1 MRLATL
7 RTNTGTTAARRE
19 GDQYIPIAGAA
30 DVGALLQDPA
40 WRERAAAATAEEAGA
55 IAVEAAELDPVI
67 PHPGKILCAGL
78 NYASHIREM
87 GRELPEHPTLFAKFA
102 QTLTGPFD
110 DVAIPPEDDAIDWEA
125 ELAIVIGIGGRRIP
139 ESEAAAHIAGFTVA
153 NDVSMRTWQFRTVEW
168 LQGKIWDRSTPLGPE
183 LVTTD
188 EVAPDARI
196 RTVLDGEVMQD
207 GQIGDLVHGPEFLVS
222 YVSTILELHPGD
234 VLLTGTTGGVGR
246 ARTPEVYL
254 RQGQLL
260 ETEIDGIGVLRN
272 RIVAESAAV
281 GAGTATVSAPEAG

>member
-7 RTNTGTTAARRE
+7 RTATGTTAARRE
-19 GDQYIPIAGAA
+19 GDRFIPIEGAA
-30 DVGALLQDPA
+30 DVGELLRDPD
-40 WRERAAAATAEEAGA
+40 WRDRAAAASAANGEV
-55 IAVEAAELDPVI
+55 IAAADADLAAVI

-110 DVAIPPEDDAIDWEA
+110 DVALPPEDDAIDWEA
-125 ELAIVIGIGGRRIP
+125 ELAIVIGRGGRRIP
-139 ESEAAAHIAGFTVA
+139 QDQAADHIAGFTVA
-153 NDVSMRTWQFRTVEW
+153 NDVSMRTWQFRTIEW
-168 LQGKIWDRSTPLGPE
+168 LQGKIWDASTPLGPE
-183 LVTTD
+183 LVTPD

-196 RTVLDGEVMQD
+196 TTVIDGEMMQD
-207 GQIGDLVHGPEFLVS
+207 GHIGDLVHGPEFLVS

-246 ARTPEVYL
+246 ARTPAVYL
-254 RQGQLL
+254 REGQLL
-260 ETEIDGIGVLRN
+260 ETSIEGIGVLRN
-272 RIVAESAAV
+272 RIVVEPSGAEAKAR
-281 GAGTATVSAPEAG
+281 